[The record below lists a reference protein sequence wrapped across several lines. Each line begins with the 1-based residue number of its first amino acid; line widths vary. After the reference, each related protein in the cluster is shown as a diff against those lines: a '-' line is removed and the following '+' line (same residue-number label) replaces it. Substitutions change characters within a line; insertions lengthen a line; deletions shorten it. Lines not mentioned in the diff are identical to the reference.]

1 MGDSR
6 AAPGFGQ
13 IDLDLEDESGR
24 GFGAPDLPEPETG
37 ADPGPSSTTRTQ
49 SARGGQAPPAQ
60 KSEPSTRV
68 TRRALEA
75 QRAEIEAAPASVH
88 EDRTRVASAGESLSN
103 ITKSKPPS
111 RVPPRVEDAT
121 RAWGAPS
128 DDAPSSQSG
137 GSAPSGSGIAA
148 RDDRVAAMRELYAK
162 GDATGALML
171 AASIEADADETARV
185 PALRNMA
192 DHPDASIAVEFGLDD
207 ADDGFGGLIPV
218 EIDDVVVDGSRTLG
232 FDVDPDSEVHSRPTP
247 VPPPPVPIAGLSLT
261 ARQSIPRVLKSPA
274 EVAKLPIDHRAGFL
288 LAHFDGM
295 QTLEEIL
302 DICAMP
308 TDEALSLITELQ
320 EMGVIDLE

>member
-24 GFGAPDLPEPETG
+24 GFGDPDLPSDG

-49 SARGGQAPPAQ
+49 SARGENGER
-60 KSEPSTRV
+60 SEPSTRV

-75 QRAEIEAAPASVH
+75 QVAATAEIEPPPASVH
-88 EDRTRVASAGESLSN
+88 EDRTRVASAGESFSN
-103 ITKSKPPS
+103 ISKSRPPS

-121 RAWGAPS
+121 RAWGAP
-128 DDAPSSQSG
+128 DDSPSSHSN
-137 GSAPSGSGIAA
+137 GSSPSGSGIAA

-192 DHPDASIAVEFGLDD
+192 DHPDASIAVEFGIDD
-207 ADDGFGGLIPV
+207 ADDGFGGLIP
-218 EIDDVVVDGSRTLG
+218 I
-232 FDVDPDSEVHSRPTP
+232 DVDDDALEEIHTRPTP

-261 ARQSIPRVLKSPA
+261 MRQSIPRVVKSRA
-274 EVAKLPIDHRAGFL
+274 EVSKLPIDHRAGFL

-320 EMGVIDLE
+320 EMGVIDLD

>member
-6 AAPGFGQ
+6 AAPGFGH

-24 GFGAPDLPEPETG
+24 GFGPAESGSEEGGEL
-37 ADPGPSSTTRTQ
+37 GPSSTTR
-49 SARGGQAPPAQ
+49 AQ
-60 KSEPSTRV
+60 TVPRDPGTRV

-75 QRAEIEAAPASVH
+75 VRDDEAPPASVH
-88 EDRTRVASAGESLSN
+88 EDRTRVVAAGESLTHAFPRVPPAADPHASR
-103 ITKSKPPS
+103 SKPP
-111 RVPPRVEDAT
+111 PRPQEDAT
-121 RAWGAPS
+121 RAWGTADEPPPS
-128 DDAPSSQSG
+128 QNG
-137 GSAPSGSGIAA
+137 GAPSGSGIAA

-171 AASIEADADETARV
+171 AASLDADETAPV
-185 PALRNMA
+185 PALRNLA
-192 DHPDASIAVEFGLDD
+192 DHPDASIAVEFSLEEV
-207 ADDGFGGLIPV
+207 DGDPFGGLIPIDV
-218 EIDDVVVDGSRTLG
+218 DDVLDERDHTVAFESDTESAIHT
-232 FDVDPDSEVHSRPTP
+232 RPTP
-247 VPPPPVPIAGLSLT
+247 VPPPPQPIAGLSLT
-261 ARQSIPRVLKSPA
+261 MRQSIPRVLKSPQ
-274 EVAKLPIDHRAGFL
+274 EISKLPIDHRAGFL